1 MALQATGLTH
11 EGCKRPTNQDSIAW
25 QVNLSGN
32 GALGIVAD
40 GMGGYEGG
48 EIASRLA
55 VDTLMACLTPELD
68 QPDLDDQTV
77 AEAIQSAIALAGT
90 QIRRARASDTRLSKM
105 GTTLVLAW
113 VRDDRAHIAHLG
125 DSRCY
130 LLSGQHLVCQTR
142 DDTVVQNMI
151 EDGSIDEADAPR
163 VPFRNVLTRA
173 LGASDD
179 VPATLTTLT
188 MAEDDRLILC
198 SDGLTGAVPDNTWT
212 ALITNSHSLTE
223 QARQLLDTS
232 LANEASDNV
241 SVVLIRLGD

>member
-25 QVNLSGN
+25 QVNLTGT
-32 GALGIVAD
+32 GTLGVLAD

-55 VDTLMACLTPELD
+55 VDTVMACLAPELN
-68 QPDLDDQTV
+68 QPYLDDKTI
-77 AEAIQSAIALAGT
+77 AESIQAAIVLAGT
-90 QIRRARASDTRLSKM
+90 QIRRARDSDPVLSKM

-113 VRDDRAHIAHLG
+113 VSGHRAHIAHLG

-130 LLSGQHLVCQTR
+130 LLSDQHLTCQTR

-151 EDGSIDEADAPR
+151 EDGSINEADAPR

-173 LGASDD
+173 LGSSDD
-179 VPATLTTLT
+179 APATLTSVTLKKG
-188 MAEDDRLILC
+188 DRLILC
-198 SDGLTGAVPDNTWT
+198 SDGLTDAVPDDTWQGLM
-212 ALITNSHSLTE
+212 ANGRSLEE

-232 LANEASDNV
+232 LVNEASDNV
-241 SVVLIRLGD
+241 SVVLIQLGE

>member
-25 QVNLSGN
+25 QVNLAGT
-32 GALGIVAD
+32 GALAILAD

-55 VDTLMACLTPELD
+55 VDTVMACLTPELD
-68 QPDLDDQTV
+68 QRDLDDRTI
-77 AEAIQSAIALAGT
+77 AESVQAAIALAGD
-90 QIRRARASDTRLSKM
+90 QIRRARDSDPRLSKM

-113 VRDDRAHIAHLG
+113 VSGNRAHIAHLG

-130 LLSGQHLVCQTR
+130 LLSGQNLTCQTR

-151 EDGSIDEADAPR
+151 EDGSINESDAPR

-173 LGASDD
+173 LGSSDD
-179 VPATLTTLT
+179 APATLTSLT
-188 MAEDDRLILC
+188 MAKGDRLILC
-198 SDGLTGAVPDNTWT
+198 SDGLTGAVPDDTWPDLM
-212 ALITNSHSLTE
+212 AHGKSLKE
-223 QARQLLDTS
+223 QAQHLLDTS
-232 LANEASDNV
+232 LAHEAADNV
-241 SVVLIRLGD
+241 SVVLIQLGD